1 MHISYYYICRGGR
14 TCLHHAAYNGHLEM
28 VEYLMQFDCVINAS
42 DKKDRRALH
51 FAAYQ
56 GHNEIVKALIDKGA
70 DVDVKVRMK
79 LLIEH
84 SCKGREMVYI
94 IYWYTLCHTYVVYL
108 YVKDRDLYT
117 PLHAAAASGNVE
129 CVHIL
134 INAGADIEAKN
145 VYGNTPLHIA
155 CLNGC
160 PLVIKALMA
169 NHVNL
174 GESSIYI
181 YVYDGIFN
189 DTKSF

>member
-1 MHISYYYICRGGR
+1 M
-14 TCLHHAAYNGHLEM
+14 
-28 VEYLMQFDCVINAS
+28 
-42 DKKDRRALH
+42 
-51 FAAYQ
+51 
-56 GHNEIVKALIDKGA
+56 
-70 DVDVKVRMK
+70 
-79 LLIEH
+79 
-84 SCKGREMVYI
+84 
-94 IYWYTLCHTYVVYL
+94 

-129 CVHIL
+129 CVRIL

-174 GESSIYI
+174 GESSKSDFFRISNHPDMINILLINILLIFAEAVNYRGQTAMHI
-181 YVYDGIFN
+181 AATSVHGVQCFKMLICEGLKVNVQSEDGRTPLHMTAIHGRFTRSKMLLDAGAFPDARDKN
-189 DTKSF
+189 GNTALHIAAW